1 MNTEHELTSDE
12 LDAVSGGS
20 LPLPGIV
27 ASIVRVIVG
36 LDSPPPPPCGCAAG
50 MDSWQ
55 HPIHPC

>member
-36 LDSPPPPPCGCAAG
+36 LDSPPPPCGCAAG